1 MHAALTFALLM
12 ITNEV
17 LLLAKKIWDY
27 HHVNHIIKKSD
38 CILTLGSHDTRVA
51 NRAAELYLEG
61 WAPLL
66 IFAGGLGRLTEG
78 MWTESEA
85 DLFARI
91 AVEKGVPAENILIE
105 NRSTNTGEN
114 IQIVR
119 QLLKEKG
126 LDLQTFIVVQKP
138 YMERRSLATFEKN
151 WPGKQFVVT
160 SPQISFE
167 DYPTTDIPM
176 EKVINIMVGDLQRIK
191 IYPAKGFQT
200 YQEIPDNVWQAYER
214 LVELGFDKELIEA

>member
-1 MHAALTFALLM
+1 M

-17 LLLAKKIWDY
+17 IALAKKIWDY
-27 HHVNHIIKKSD
+27 HHVNHTLVKSD

-51 NRAAELYLEG
+51 DRAAALYLEG

-78 MWTESEA
+78 VWTESEA

-91 AVEKGVPAENILIE
+91 AVEHGVPKEAILIE

-114 IQIVR
+114 IQLVR
-119 QLLKEKG
+119 QLLKERN
-126 LDLQTFIVVQKP
+126 LDPQTFIVVQKP

-167 DYPTTDIPM
+167 DYPNEEIPL
-176 EKVINIMVGDLQRIK
+176 EKVINIMIGDLQRIK
-191 IYPAKGFQT
+191 IYPSKGFQT
-200 YQEIPDNVWQAYER
+200 YQEIPADVWQAYEQ
-214 LVELGFDKELIEA
+214 LVALGFDKQLIAA